1 MELYRRVD
9 CKIRSFVMK
18 NKFLETGEH
27 GYHPLRKFKIILS
40 GLRFAVL
47 YDFSVMYKIIVSVAI
62 FIPVLIFN
70 AWIDASLIILSKG
83 VMLAAEL
90 FNTAIEAICDFME
103 TRYNEK
109 IRIIKDIAAAAAGIT
124 IFVWL
129 MVLCLEIIEVFRPF
143 LHVE

>member
-1 MELYRRVD
+1 
-9 CKIRSFVMK
+9 MK

-47 YDFSVMYKIIVSVAI
+47 YDFSVMYKIVVSVAI
-62 FIPVLIFN
+62 LIPVLIFN
-70 AWIDASLIILSKG
+70 AWIDASLIILSTG

-109 IRIIKDIAAAAAGIT
+109 IRIIKDIAAAATGIT

-129 MVLCLEIIEVFRPF
+129 IVLCLEVIEVFKPF
-143 LHVE
+143 LHA

>member
-1 MELYRRVD
+1 
-9 CKIRSFVMK
+9 MK

-47 YDFSVMYKIIVSVAI
+47 YDFSVMYKIVISVVI
-62 FIPVLIFN
+62 LIPVLIFN
-70 AWIDASLIILSKG
+70 AWIDASLIILSTG

-103 TRYNEK
+103 THYNEK

-129 MVLCLEIIEVFRPF
+129 IVLCLEIIEVFRPF
-143 LHVE
+143 LHA

>member
-1 MELYRRVD
+1 
-9 CKIRSFVMK
+9 MK

-47 YDFSVMYKIIVSVAI
+47 YDFSVMYKIVVSVAI
-62 FIPVLIFN
+62 LIPVLIFN
-70 AWIDASLIILSKG
+70 AWIDASLIILSTG

-109 IRIIKDIAAAAAGIT
+109 IRIIKDIAAAATGIT

-129 MVLCLEIIEVFRPF
+129 TVLALEVIEVFKPF
-143 LHVE
+143 LHVQ

>member
-1 MELYRRVD
+1 
-9 CKIRSFVMK
+9 MK

-47 YDFSVMYKIIVSVAI
+47 YDFSVMYKIVVSVAI
-62 FIPVLIFN
+62 LIPVLIFN
-70 AWIDASLIILSKG
+70 AWIDASLIILATG

-103 TRYNEK
+103 TRYDEK

-129 MVLCLEIIEVFRPF
+129 IVLCLEVIEVFKPF
-143 LHVE
+143 LHA